1 MANYSGYVSGDDDF
15 IRGHVVRQPNEN
27 NKRVLE
33 LTDEWLYAPVKSIIG
48 VLPEGAKLEVP
59 AATPPTAAGLRWR
72 IPKLQWGVYEFMCM
86 LFTMG
91 MGVFL
96 ACKPFFI
103 KKGRRETC
111 LCVYHLRFE
120 FMIEGLR
127 RYFAKHGDSG
137 DGDGGAGEMSD
148 GDGSSDDEEGNLTVK
163 ELLKQPG
170 TARAAFVCAKDANGY
185 YKQECL
191 SGSCASCGDFKLIGS
206 RLEGTGLL
214 PSEALPSLMKG
225 VEASGGDGV
234 GNGMDD
240 PEAAGGGAGGG
251 DPIDDDEGDED
262 ENAAAA
268 GETNE
273 GKKGYITYDRWEK
286 TEYLLRDG
294 EKKSKYDFVTVTVPI
309 AEFWTD
315 FVNYW
320 GFFLNHHDLSKWND
334 EAWQLLKK
342 DLEPGNVA
350 LVMDASEAHKHELR
364 REHQSAY
371 FSQVTSTL
379 WVAVLRIRVE
389 DLGNIT
395 GEEQKELLSYFDKLN
410 MQPIIRETH
419 FYISGDKDKDQGQV
433 QYILT
438 DIANYLRG
446 RGRWSYP
453 GVCHKCGRKGDS
465 SDCDSCGSPRSYY
478 DQEGLSESEKAEKTY
493 YEGKAAPKDKGE
505 ATDNRTFKWIH
516 AFSDGCAAQF
526 KCAVFLLFLSLF
538 FTKFL
543 LKITWNWF
551 CSAHGKCDC
560 DPEG

>member
-1 MANYSGYVSGDDDF
+1 
-15 IRGHVVRQPNEN
+15 
-27 NKRVLE
+27 
-33 LTDEWLYAPVKSIIG
+33 
-48 VLPEGAKLEVP
+48 
-59 AATPPTAAGLRWR
+59 
-72 IPKLQWGVYEFMCM
+72 
-86 LFTMG
+86 
-91 MGVFL
+91 
-96 ACKPFFI
+96 
-103 KKGRRETC
+103 
-111 LCVYHLRFE
+111 
-120 FMIEGLR
+120 
-127 RYFAKHGDSG
+127 
-137 DGDGGAGEMSD
+137 
-148 GDGSSDDEEGNLTVK
+148 
-163 ELLKQPG
+163 
-170 TARAAFVCAKDANGY
+170 
-185 YKQECL
+185 
-191 SGSCASCGDFKLIGS
+191 
-206 RLEGTGLL
+206 
-214 PSEALPSLMKG
+214 
-225 VEASGGDGV
+225 
-234 GNGMDD
+234 MDD

-320 GFFLNHHDLSKWND
+320 GLFLNHHDLSKWND

-342 DLEPGNVA
+342 DLQPGNVA